1 MAITILAGGTG
12 MSSNICSPVQAKDSP
27 GEIVLKDSR
36 KIRLA
41 SAEQKADANRV
52 FDGLA
57 RDYLEQFFKD
67 KPVDATYFGIHE
79 QDSNLPPVTPDS
91 VKEEL
96 ERLKAYSKRFQNV
109 DFKSL
114 SRDNKID
121 WNLIVSNIE
130 ARILDLD
137 EVEEWRRNPDYY
149 STQANL
155 SVFTLIQREFAP
167 KEERLKSVI
176 ARQKQIPLYLENA
189 RSNLD
194 MNLVPPVF
202 VDIALESLPGIISF
216 FKKDLPAYF
225 KDVKD
230 LKDPEDQSLYG
241 ALYESFEKENEACLA
256 ALTSYRDFLEKEG
269 RAQAK
274 GDFAI
279 GEKRYLNKLYAEEL
293 VKDSVDNL
301 IARGEA
307 ELARLQRQFKEAA
320 RAIEPDRTGDKID
333 ERKVYEKVAA
343 KHPAPDKLI
352 KAVSDVLEEIRE
364 FCIKKPVVTIPGD
377 DRATVDEMPPHM
389 RALAFAAMDT
399 PGPFEKKAK
408 EAYYFVTLPE
418 KSWDEKKVEEHMRS
432 FSDQDL
438 LNTSIHEAYPGH
450 YVQFLWVNRAPSSIR
465 KVFGCNS
472 NAEGW
477 AHYCEQMM
485 LEEGFKGASPEL
497 RITQIH
503 DALLRVCRYIAGL
516 KMHTR
521 GMSLEQ
527 AIELFEKEGF
537 IEHANAEREARRGT
551 MEPTYLVY
559 TLGKLEIL
567 SMRDEYRKK
576 VGDGFSLRD
585 FHDLFLKQGYPPLA
599 LVRAQML
606 QEEVEKYF

>member
-1 MAITILAGGTG
+1 
-12 MSSNICSPVQAKDSP
+12 MSSNVCSPVQANDSP
-27 GEIVLKDSR
+27 GRIVLKDSR

-57 RDYLEQFFKD
+57 RDYLEQFFND

-121 WNLIVSNIE
+121 WNLIVSNLE
-130 ARILDLD
+130 ARILDLE

-176 ARQKQIPLYLENA
+176 ARQKQIPLYLDNA

-230 LKDPEDQSLYG
+230 SKDPKDRS
-241 ALYESFEKENEACLA
+241 LYESFEKENEACLA

-320 RAIEPDRTGDKID
+320 RAIEPDRTGDQID

-364 FCIKKPVVTIPGD
+364 FCIKKPVVSIPGD

-438 LNTSIHEAYPGH
+438 LNTSVH
-450 YVQFLWVNRAPSSIR
+450 
-465 KVFGCNS
+465 
-472 NAEGW
+472 
-477 AHYCEQMM
+477 
-485 LEEGFKGASPEL
+485 
-497 RITQIH
+497 
-503 DALLRVCRYIAGL
+503 
-516 KMHTR
+516 
-521 GMSLEQ
+521 
-527 AIELFEKEGF
+527 
-537 IEHANAEREARRGT
+537 
-551 MEPTYLVY
+551 
-559 TLGKLEIL
+559 
-567 SMRDEYRKK
+567 
-576 VGDGFSLRD
+576 
-585 FHDLFLKQGYPPLA
+585 
-599 LVRAQML
+599 
-606 QEEVEKYF
+606 

>member
-1 MAITILAGGTG
+1 MAITILAGSTG
-12 MSSNICSPVQAKDSP
+12 MSSNLNGSVLARDLP
-27 GEIVLKDSR
+27 GKNVLKDSR
-36 KIRLA
+36 KIQLA
-41 SAEQKADANRV
+41 AAEQKSDANRV

-57 RDYLEQFFKD
+57 RDYLKQFFKD

-79 QDSNLPPVTPDS
+79 QDSNLPPVTPES
-91 VKEEL
+91 VQAEL
-96 ERLKAYSKRFQNV
+96 KRLKDFSKRFRNV

-130 ARILDLD
+130 ARILDFE
-137 EVEEWRRNPDYY
+137 EVEEWRRNPDFY

-155 SVFTLIQREFAP
+155 CVFTLIQRDFAP

-176 ARQKQIPLYLENA
+176 ARQKQIPLYLEKA

-194 MNLVPPVF
+194 MDLVPPVF

-230 LKDPEDQSLYG
+230 SKNSKNQS
-241 ALYESFEKENEACLA
+241 LYESFEKENKACLA
-256 ALTSYRDFLEKEG
+256 ALTSYRDYLEKEG
-269 RAQAK
+269 RVKAK

-293 VKDSVDNL
+293 VKDSIDNL
-301 IARGEA
+301 IAKGEA

-320 RAIEPDRTGDKID
+320 RAIEPDCDQEKLD
-333 ERKVYEKVAA
+333 VRKVYEKVAA

-352 KAVSDVLEEIRE
+352 KAVSDVLEEIRA
-364 FCIKKPVVTIPGD
+364 FCINKPVVTIPGD
-377 DRATVDEMPPHM
+377 DRAMVDEMPPHM

-418 KSWDEKKVEEHMRS
+418 KSWDAKKIEEHMRS

-477 AHYCEQMM
+477 AHYCERMM

-527 AIELFEKEGF
+527 AIELFENEGY

-576 VGDGFSLRD
+576 VGDGFALRD